1 MTTRID
7 HNLFA
12 LKRQLELKTGK
23 SYKWV
28 DIEAASGVHRNTL
41 QNLSKN
47 ATRRLDLDIWSRLY
61 DFFRNEGL
69 DIGPGD
75 LFTVSEGEPHD

>member
-1 MTTRID
+1 MITID

-23 SYKWV
+23 SYKWTE
-28 DIEAASGVHRNTL
+28 IESSTGVHRNTL

-47 ATRRLDLDIWSRLY
+47 ATRRLDLDIWARIFNYL
-61 DFFRNEGL
+61 RAEGL
-69 DIGPGD
+69 DIQPCD
-75 LFTVSEGEPHD
+75 LFVVSESD